1 MAITDRHSL
10 PISIGIESA
19 SPHEVTLAENCVENI
34 ITKRPEK
41 LIGDKAYDSDK
52 LDYQLHERFGL
63 EMIAPHRKNKKHPTQ
78 DGRPLRRYSRRWTVE
93 RFFAWMG
100 NFRRTLI
107 RWERKDTN
115 YLGFVRLACIIIM
128 MRYA

>member
-1 MAITDRHSL
+1 MS
-10 PISIGIESA
+10 
-19 SPHEVTLAENCVENI
+19 VEEI
-34 ITKRPEK
+34 ITSQPER

-52 LDYQLHERFGL
+52 LDQALLNRFEL
-63 EMIAPHRKNKKHPTQ
+63 ELIAPHRKNKKYPTQ
-78 DGRPLRRYSRRWTVE
+78 DGRPLRRYKRRWTVE

-115 YLGFVRLACIIIM
+115 YLGFVRLACVIIM
-128 MRYA
+128 MRRA